1 MGYFLTILA
10 RFSQYLLMGA
20 GMQLVFS
27 QTGIVYL
34 GMPATA
40 ATAAYV
46 LAIAEKFGMNPW
58 LALVLALIAGL
69 LIGLIY
75 SYFYLK
81 LSADAFTVLS
91 FASISAM
98 MALFDSW
105 ESVTNGT
112 LGIVAIRRP
121 AGFQNLLSLTLFV
134 FVLAV
139 LIVLFLY
146 IINKSRFGRAL
157 RAYKESPVFL
167 DALGL
172 NSKSVAMGVIVIS
185 SFLFALGGCLV
196 IWHVQSIDPTYGGLP
211 MMIEVFSIGI
221 LALRSRIFDLVLA
234 VAVVALIP
242 ELLRFVDMPSSLI
255 GYMRV
260 ILYSILLIGLI
271 YKFDKKILINNR
283 SI

>member
-146 IINKSRFGRAL
+146 IIKDH
-157 RAYKESPVFL
+157 K
-167 DALGL
+167 
-172 NSKSVAMGVIVIS
+172 
-185 SFLFALGGCLV
+185 
-196 IWHVQSIDPTYGGLP
+196 
-211 MMIEVFSIGI
+211 
-221 LALRSRIFDLVLA
+221 
-234 VAVVALIP
+234 
-242 ELLRFVDMPSSLI
+242 
-255 GYMRV
+255 
-260 ILYSILLIGLI
+260 
-271 YKFDKKILINNR
+271 
-283 SI
+283 